1 MANKTIILLVFLA
14 SPATILGM
22 GPKGGA
28 GGNISPNADLTVSS
42 FTVKNRLTVGEAVED
57 DTEIIFDGNA
67 QDFHI
72 GLDDSVDDLVIGVGS
87 VLGTTQAVGID
98 ESANVTITNQLTAG
112 GQLALFSRTAVQLQT
127 LAPAAAGAIV
137 YCSNCTAALICI
149 SSGTGAGAWV
159 EIADK
164 TATCDD

>member
-1 MANKTIILLVFLA
+1 MVSKVFILFALLSFPAVVF
-14 SPATILGM
+14 GM
-22 GPKGGA
+22 GPNGGA

-42 FTVKNRLTVGEAVED
+42 FTVKNRLTVGEAVAD
-57 DTEIIFDGNA
+57 DTEIFFDGNA

-87 VLGTTQAVGID
+87 ALGTTQAVGID
-98 ESANVTITNQLTAG
+98 ENANVTITNRLTAG

-137 YCSNCTAALICI
+137 YCSDCTAALICI